1 MVKPDSHLSELVH
14 NTKHPFR
21 QVENRPEKPLKHRYE
36 RRKIR
41 EIMRINEW
49 EDDTSPQW
57 NNFPQ
62 TKAASNEA
70 AFVWGKWILP
80 ASWNQRI
87 RSTQCAWSCTSED
100 SSWKWSWPLDS
111 NLPIRTASPS
121 PKTSAKVSLNRSCLW
136 NWSSGRRSMEAMHKK
151 VPAANASA

>member
-49 EDDTSPQW
+49 EDDTSPQ
-57 NNFPQ
+57 
-62 TKAASNEA
+62 
-70 AFVWGKWILP
+70 
-80 ASWNQRI
+80 
-87 RSTQCAWSCTSED
+87 
-100 SSWKWSWPLDS
+100 
-111 NLPIRTASPS
+111 
-121 PKTSAKVSLNRSCLW
+121 
-136 NWSSGRRSMEAMHKK
+136 
-151 VPAANASA
+151 

>member
-49 EDDTSPQW
+49 EDDTP
-57 NNFPQ
+57 PL
-62 TKAASNEA
+62 NEIISFRKMDLTCKLKSENQVCSMRVIMHLRRL
-70 AFVWGKWILP
+70 FVEMIM
-80 ASWNQRI
+80 
-87 RSTQCAWSCTSED
+87 STGFKFTDQNC
-100 SSWKWSWPLDS
+100 K
-111 NLPIRTASPS
+111 
-121 PKTSAKVSLNRSCLW
+121 PK
-136 NWSSGRRSMEAMHKK
+136 
-151 VPAANASA
+151 P

>member
-49 EDDTSPQW
+49 EDDTPPQ
-57 NNFPQ
+57 
-62 TKAASNEA
+62 
-70 AFVWGKWILP
+70 
-80 ASWNQRI
+80 
-87 RSTQCAWSCTSED
+87 
-100 SSWKWSWPLDS
+100 
-111 NLPIRTASPS
+111 
-121 PKTSAKVSLNRSCLW
+121 
-136 NWSSGRRSMEAMHKK
+136 
-151 VPAANASA
+151 